1 MQTMYQVFYGY
12 KSSVSKYESILDLA
26 QSLQKNIFAPEG
38 NLRNYSVRLWL
49 LLTHERS
56 ELVSREFL
64 DRCLSFLDNT
74 FGEEDD
80 DFELGIKS
88 FIAHSN
94 TFSLLLEQNVVKSAH
109 LEASNLFQSYKAKL
123 ERYLKF
129 TEEAPAQSSGLS
141 FHL

>member
-1 MQTMYQVFYGY
+1 MQNMYQVFYGY

-64 DRCLSFLDNT
+64 DRSLSFLDNT

-94 TFSLLLEQNVVKSAH
+94 TFSLLLE
-109 LEASNLFQSYKAKL
+109 
-123 ERYLKF
+123 
-129 TEEAPAQSSGLS
+129 
-141 FHL
+141 